1 MIIQADILIK
11 PILINLTPAF
21 AKPMKHQRPSHHF
34 GCQTNSYSEKVYML
48 AAGLNTIETPAEDHR
63 GRNPWAGENRLV
75 HAVQPIH
82 RGSQH
87 RSAYWRNQQGPGDE
101 IVEETPTEGVPTKDG
116 NTFGSLRKDLGSA
129 DNIGHRGGTILIFG
143 SDPDSDSRIGTFF
156 QDRRFDPDS
165 DSGIESVSGSD
176 SNRIFPIL
184 AILAIDSGNFELV
197 KKNL

>member
-1 MIIQADILIK
+1 MRDDTSNNEYLYILLLNSRSFAYLIIVVPYK
-11 PILINLTPAF
+11 
-21 AKPMKHQRPSHHF
+21 
-34 GCQTNSYSEKVYML
+34 YSNYHDR
-48 AAGLNTIETPAEDHR
+48 AAI
-63 GRNPWAGENRLV
+63 
-75 HAVQPIH
+75 
-82 RGSQH
+82 SC
-87 RSAYWRNQQGPGDE
+87 
-101 IVEETPTEGVPTKDG
+101 
-116 NTFGSLRKDLGSA
+116 
-129 DNIGHRGGTILIFG
+129 RGGTILIFG